1 MSVMPELTFKD
12 AKDLY
17 ETGKHRRYSLLF
29 SVNGGAF
36 AIAKLIIGGPG
47 KPRFVLGNLT
57 LTELSVGM
65 MAFTAVMT
73 WDIYAFG
80 EKMRKAF
87 LERDFGSQGKAVLL
101 LLASL
106 LCAGWLLAGL
116 N

>member
-1 MSVMPELTFKD
+1 MPLRPEIAFKD

-36 AIAKLIIGGPG
+36 ALAKLMIGEAV

-65 MAFTAVMT
+65 VAFTAVMT

-80 EKMRKAF
+80 EKMRKTF
-87 LERDFGSQGKAVLL
+87 LEKDFGIQGKAVLL
-101 LLASL
+101 LLGSL

>member
-1 MSVMPELTFKD
+1 MLVMPELSFKD

-36 AIAKLIIGGPG
+36 AIARLTIGEPG
-47 KPRFVLGNLT
+47 KVLGNLT

-65 MAFTAVMT
+65 AAFTAVMT
-73 WDIYAFG
+73 WDIYVFG
-80 EKMRKAF
+80 EKMRKTF
-87 LERDFGSQGKAVLL
+87 LEKDFGPQGKAVLL

-106 LCAGWLLAGL
+106 LCAGWLLVAFHKG
-116 N
+116 